1 LQAFYTESG
10 KVALLIGPE
19 GGFTD
24 DELQLARAKG
34 ATPISL
40 GPRILR
46 TETAAVVASA
56 LILYELEELN
66 P

>member
-1 LQAFYTESG
+1 VEKPSS
-10 KVALLIGPE
+10 VALLIGPE
-19 GGFTD
+19 GGLTD
-24 DELQLARAKG
+24 AEIALACEGG
-34 ATPISL
+34 AVKVSL

-56 LILYELEELN
+56 LILHELGEMM